1 MPPKSTKNTIPK
13 SFQLPK
19 WPNWYTLPQP
29 NILDIQADY
38 RVETDINANGVGR
51 VRVKPGYN
59 VNVEDIR
66 YEYQN

>member
-1 MPPKSTKNTIPK
+1 MPPKSTKASIQQNQ
-13 SFQLPK
+13 QLPK
-19 WPNWYTLPQP
+19 WPTWYILPQP

-38 RVETDINANGVGR
+38 RVETDIDANGVGR

-59 VNVEDIR
+59 VNISEIR